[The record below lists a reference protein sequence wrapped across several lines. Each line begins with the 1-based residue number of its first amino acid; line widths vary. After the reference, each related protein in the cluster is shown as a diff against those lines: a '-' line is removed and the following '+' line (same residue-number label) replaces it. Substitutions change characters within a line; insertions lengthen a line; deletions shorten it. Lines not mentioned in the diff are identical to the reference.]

1 MSDQSPLG
9 VSGGEAPAPHHKRCG
24 RQPTHYGAGQ
34 FSAWPSDCKT
44 PGAGGMPKE
53 TAKAVSAPAVY
64 LHKYINN
71 ILLWNLNKKSE
82 VGNFLLSQE
91 AALQVPSADT
101 RLTAGFGMFPGI
113 PTLLWSPTSLLF
125 FYSLTGDC
133 PFTELSP
140 FFPTICSFFSQ
151 VLSPEFPPEDFPV
164 PYTTQK
170 PSIISTGLLNTLLYF
185 HLRPIQQ
192 VVSLRSYTFQSREL
206 ISKRVSHLDA
216 FSGYL
221 FRTWLLS
228 GAPGGTTDTPEVRP
242 PRSSRT
248 RGSPSQFSFA
258 HSG

>member
-1 MSDQSPLG
+1 MFWNGFGLRHPPSQASWQFPTLPGGRPPSTISGHALDCRVRY
-9 VSGGEAPAPHHKRCG
+9 VSGYTHAPMV
-24 RQPTHYGAGQ
+24 TNFTFLFTSNTIYI
-34 FSAWPSDCKT
+34 PS
-44 PGAGGMPKE
+44 
-53 TAKAVSAPAVY
+53 
-64 LHKYINN
+64 
-71 ILLWNLNKKSE
+71 
-82 VGNFLLSQE
+82 
-91 AALQVPSADT
+91 
-101 RLTAGFGMFPGI
+101 
-113 PTLLWSPTSLLF
+113 
-125 FYSLTGDC
+125 
-133 PFTELSP
+133 
-140 FFPTICSFFSQ
+140 SQ
-151 VLSPEFPPEDFPV
+151 VRPEDSPV

-206 ISKRVSHLDA
+206 ISKLVSHLDA

>member
-1 MSDQSPLG
+1 MVTNFTFIYLFVDRVQSP
-9 VSGGEAPAPHHKRCG
+9 SGSCP
-24 RQPTHYGAGQ
+24 
-34 FSAWPSDCKT
+34 
-44 PGAGGMPKE
+44 
-53 TAKAVSAPAVY
+53 
-64 LHKYINN
+64 
-71 ILLWNLNKKSE
+71 
-82 VGNFLLSQE
+82 
-91 AALQVPSADT
+91 
-101 RLTAGFGMFPGI
+101 
-113 PTLLWSPTSLLF
+113 LF
-125 FYSLTGDC
+125 FLQYVD
-133 PFTELSP
+133 LSSSI
-140 FFPTICSFFSQ
+140 F
-151 VLSPEFPPEDFPV
+151 LYPEDFPV

-170 PSIISTGLLNTLLYF
+170 PSIISTGLLKPLLTF

-206 ISKRVSHLDA
+206 ILKRVSHLDA

>member
-1 MSDQSPLG
+1 MLSGLWSP
-9 VSGGEAPAPHHKRCG
+9 VSC
-24 RQPTHYGAGQ
+24 
-34 FSAWPSDCKT
+34 
-44 PGAGGMPKE
+44 PGARPRRLKQ
-53 TAKAVSAPAVY
+53 KR
-64 LHKYINN
+64 
-71 ILLWNLNKKSE
+71 SE
-82 VGNFLLSQE
+82 VGNFLLSRGV
-91 AALQVPSADT
+91 APQVPSADT

-125 FYSLTGDC
+125 VYLVQYVFQPLVTKLKFC
-133 PFTELSP
+133 L
-140 FFPTICSFFSQ
+140 
-151 VLSPEFPPEDFPV
+151 LPEDFPV
-164 PYTTQK
+164 PYITQK
-170 PSIISTGLLNTLLYF
+170 PSIISTGLLKPLLTF

-206 ISKRVSHLDA
+206 ILKRVSHLDA

-228 GAPGGTTDTPEVRP
+228 DAPGGTTDTPEVRP

>member
-1 MSDQSPLG
+1 MKLAISYSPRRPPSKYHQRTRAWLPGSVCFRVYPRSYGHQLHSLVTLYNMQSP
-9 VSGGEAPAPHHKRCG
+9 
-24 RQPTHYGAGQ
+24 
-34 FSAWPSDCKT
+34 
-44 PGAGGMPKE
+44 
-53 TAKAVSAPAVY
+53 
-64 LHKYINN
+64 
-71 ILLWNLNKKSE
+71 
-82 VGNFLLSQE
+82 
-91 AALQVPSADT
+91 ALRST
-101 RLTAGFGMFPGI
+101 FR
-113 PTLLWSPTSLLF
+113 
-125 FYSLTGDC
+125 
-133 PFTELSP
+133 
-140 FFPTICSFFSQ
+140 
-151 VLSPEFPPEDFPV
+151 PPEDFPV

-206 ISKRVSHLDA
+206 ISKLVSHLDA

>member
-1 MSDQSPLG
+1 M
-9 VSGGEAPAPHHKRCG
+9 
-24 RQPTHYGAGQ
+24 
-34 FSAWPSDCKT
+34 
-44 PGAGGMPKE
+44 
-53 TAKAVSAPAVY
+53 
-64 LHKYINN
+64 
-71 ILLWNLNKKSE
+71 
-82 VGNFLLSQE
+82 
-91 AALQVPSADT
+91 
-101 RLTAGFGMFPGI
+101 TAGFGMFPGI

-125 FYSLTGDC
+125 FCSLTGDS
-133 PFTELSP
+133 PFTGLSP
-140 FFPTICSFFSQ
+140 FFLQYVVPFLKFFLPSF
-151 VLSPEFPPEDFPV
+151 LPEDFPV

-170 PSIISTGLLNTLLYF
+170 PSIISTGLLKPLLTF

-206 ISKRVSHLDA
+206 ILKRVSHLDA

>member
-1 MSDQSPLG
+1 M
-9 VSGGEAPAPHHKRCG
+9 
-24 RQPTHYGAGQ
+24 
-34 FSAWPSDCKT
+34 
-44 PGAGGMPKE
+44 
-53 TAKAVSAPAVY
+53 
-64 LHKYINN
+64 
-71 ILLWNLNKKSE
+71 
-82 VGNFLLSQE
+82 
-91 AALQVPSADT
+91 
-101 RLTAGFGMFPGI
+101 TAGFGMLPGI
-113 PTLLWSPTSLLF
+113 PTLLWSPTSLL
-125 FYSLTGDC
+125 YSSLH
-133 PFTELSP
+133 
-140 FFPTICSFFSQ
+140 TICKSSSRF
-151 VLSPEFPPEDFPV
+151 FPPEDFPV

>member
-1 MSDQSPLG
+1 MQSFPLIRCHS
-9 VSGGEAPAPHHKRCG
+9 VFFIFCLLYKQKSGFAAFPHFLSLISYFLFFFFFR
-24 RQPTHYGAGQ
+24 
-34 FSAWPSDCKT
+34 
-44 PGAGGMPKE
+44 
-53 TAKAVSAPAVY
+53 KAE
-64 LHKYINN
+64 
-71 ILLWNLNKKSE
+71 NKKSE

-113 PTLLWSPTSLLF
+113 PTLLWSPTSLFLF
-125 FYSLTGDC
+125 TFYNMYSCRLQ
-133 PFTELSP
+133 F
-140 FFPTICSFFSQ
+140 
-151 VLSPEFPPEDFPV
+151 PEDLPV

-192 VVSLRSYTFQSREL
+192 VVSLRSYTFRSREL
-206 ISKRVSHLDA
+206 ISKQVSHLDA

-228 GAPGGTTDTPEVRP
+228 DAPGGTTDTPEVRP

>member
-1 MSDQSPLG
+1 MPSSDFFNFPLSIFNYF
-9 VSGGEAPAPHHKRCG
+9 VFSGRK
-24 RQPTHYGAGQ
+24 Q
-34 FSAWPSDCKT
+34 K
-44 PGAGGMPKE
+44 
-53 TAKAVSAPAVY
+53 
-64 LHKYINN
+64 N
-71 ILLWNLNKKSE
+71 E

-113 PTLLWSPTSLLF
+113 PTLLWSPTSL
-125 FYSLTGDC
+125 FYVS
-133 PFTELSP
+133 EYN
-140 FFPTICSFFSQ
+140 IYSFWSAFK
-151 VLSPEFPPEDFPV
+151 EDFPV

>member
-1 MSDQSPLG
+1 M
-9 VSGGEAPAPHHKRCG
+9 
-24 RQPTHYGAGQ
+24 
-34 FSAWPSDCKT
+34 
-44 PGAGGMPKE
+44 
-53 TAKAVSAPAVY
+53 
-64 LHKYINN
+64 
-71 ILLWNLNKKSE
+71 LNKKSE

-125 FYSLTGDC
+125 ICSLTGVQA
-133 PFTELSP
+133 PLGSSPP
-140 FFPTICSFFSQ
+140 FFFLQYVVSQ
-151 VLSPEFPPEDFPV
+151 VTLPSFHPEDLPV

-170 PSIISTGLLNTLLYF
+170 PSIISTGLLKPLLTF

-192 VVSLRSYTFQSREL
+192 VVSLRSYSFQSREL
-206 ISKRVSHLDA
+206 ILKRVSHLDA

>member
-1 MSDQSPLG
+1 MVTNFTFIYLFVVSRGTGPFRVQSL
-9 VSGGEAPAPHHKRCG
+9 
-24 RQPTHYGAGQ
+24 
-34 FSAWPSDCKT
+34 FS
-44 PGAGGMPKE
+44 
-53 TAKAVSAPAVY
+53 
-64 LHKYINN
+64 
-71 ILLWNLNKKSE
+71 
-82 VGNFLLSQE
+82 
-91 AALQVPSADT
+91 LQYVVIS
-101 RLTAGFGMFPGI
+101 
-113 PTLLWSPTSLLF
+113 S
-125 FYSLTGDC
+125 
-133 PFTELSP
+133 
-140 FFPTICSFFSQ
+140 
-151 VLSPEFPPEDFPV
+151 PPEDLPV

-170 PSIISTGLLNTLLYF
+170 PSIISTGLLKPLLTF

-228 GAPGGTTDTPEVRP
+228 DAPGGTTDTPEVRP

>member
-1 MSDQSPLG
+1 M
-9 VSGGEAPAPHHKRCG
+9 V
-24 RQPTHYGAGQ
+24 T
-34 FSAWPSDCKT
+34 
-44 PGAGGMPKE
+44 
-53 TAKAVSAPAVY
+53 
-64 LHKYINN
+64 
-71 ILLWNLNKKSE
+71 
-82 VGNFLLSQE
+82 NF
-91 AALQVPSADT
+91 
-101 RLTAGFGMFPGI
+101 
-113 PTLLWSPTSLLF
+113 TSSVDS
-125 FYSLTGDC
+125 YSLIRL
-133 PFTELSP
+133 PVSLPPSQFLSN
-140 FFPTICSFFSQ
+140 TICIPSQ
-151 VLSPEFPPEDFPV
+151 VFLPSFRPEDFPV

-170 PSIISTGLLNTLLYF
+170 PSIISTGLLKPLLTF

-206 ISKRVSHLDA
+206 ILKRVSHLDA